1 MASKKLIKTLLIL
14 EKMEKEHAQSLLLEK
29 NTLEQ
34 DCLFLEKEKMIAQ
47 EHLLQERSS
56 EAEITAFATF
66 PNFEKALLD
75 KITEIKHE
83 IEHKSHELVYV
94 QEDLLTV
101 HRTLKGWEVLR
112 QQLEEREKKEE
123 LKRDQALLD
132 EIGQQ
137 RHTQNHPK

>member
-34 DCLFLEKEKMIAQ
+34 DCLFLEKEKMITQ